1 LEQKN
6 GNLMSQENEFD
17 NAFKERVGNMNF
29 EFNPAYWDEMSAL
42 LDSKQKKR
50 GLLFWW
56 ISAGSVAAVLLLVG
70 VVYFTGQESQKQ
82 WAGFV
87 NENHETPLTHTNT
100 ETTETTL
107 IERVECSRHE
117 NISRPAET
125 KNPNSNPDLSMDN
138 VTHHSDVAGTSPYR
152 SAISSGSNTNASN
165 ASDPSR
171 NTTNNVGGLQSG
183 GDFAQGNNTNNAGV
197 LANQNSSQRNRE
209 DTNQEETDN
218 ASSSPIFDNLTYNRI
233 DVLSAL
239 PIQTQNADLAQFDS
253 EFIKPRETFN
263 SHVGIVAGT
272 TFGRSLQTQDGA
284 VGGLGSHLGLRF
296 YFAGKNGFQVNTGLS
311 FGVNQINGLVY
322 EEHRKIFGYNQYDV
336 VNTIKYQS
344 MLTANVPIY
353 LGYEGYRF
361 SVAGGLR
368 LNYIMNTKGRVYTW
382 DNSVYD
388 QSIWG
393 YAHGIKYFNMALGF
407 EATYQLARRWDLG
420 MSFDIDLSSR
430 SEENNDLISP
440 EARLWQTG
448 VFLKYRIN

>member
-1 LEQKN
+1 
-6 GNLMSQENEFD
+6 MSQEKEID

-29 EFNPAYWDEMSAL
+29 EFKDAYWTEMAAL
-42 LDSKQKKR
+42 LDNKQKKR

-56 ISAGSVAAVLLLVG
+56 ISAGSVAAILLLVG
-70 VVYFTGQESQKQ
+70 VVYFMGQESQKQ
-82 WAGFV
+82 WTGFV
-87 NENHETPLTHTNT
+87 NENLGTNLNNT
-100 ETTETTL
+100 KIETTL
-107 IERVECSRHE
+107 IERVECSRHD
-117 NISRPAET
+117 NVSRPAET
-125 KNPNSNPDLSMDN
+125 DYSNSNPDLSMDN
-138 VTHHSDVAGTSPYR
+138 VNHHSDFAGTSPNR
-152 SAISSGSNTNASN
+152 SAVSSGLNTNSYN
-165 ASDPSR
+165 ASRPLRS
-171 NTTNNVGGLQSG
+171 TPNNGSGLQIDIDLS
-183 GDFAQGNNTNNAGV
+183 QGNITNNAGT
-197 LANQNSSQRNRE
+197 LASQNSAQNNRE
-209 DTNQEETDN
+209 ENNQEPSTHT
-218 ASSSPIFDNLTYNRI
+218 SSSHVFDDLNYNRM

-239 PIQTQNADLAQFDS
+239 PIQIQNVDLAKIDEDFV
-253 EFIKPRETFN
+253 KPRGTFH

-272 TFGRSLQTQDGA
+272 TFGRSMQTQDGA

-296 YFAGKNGFQVNTGLS
+296 YFAGRNGFQVNTGLS
-311 FGVNQINGLVY
+311 FGVNQIKGLVY

-382 DNSVYD
+382 DNTVVD

-393 YAHGIKYFNMALGF
+393 YAHGIKYFNMGIGV
-407 EATYQLARRWDLG
+407 EASYQLARRWDLG
-420 MSFDIDLSSR
+420 LSFDIDLSSR

-448 VFLKYRIN
+448 IFLKYRIN

>member
-1 LEQKN
+1 
-6 GNLMSQENEFD
+6 MSQENDFD

-29 EFNPAYWDEMSAL
+29 EFKDAYWTEMSAL
-42 LDSKQKKR
+42 LDGKQKKR

-56 ISAGSVAAVLLLVG
+56 ISAGSVAAILLLVV
-70 VVYFTGQESQKQ
+70 VVYFTRNESREH

-87 NENHETPLTHTNT
+87 NENQETPLNNT
-100 ETTETTL
+100 KIEATESAANMDDD
-107 IERVECSRHE
+107 RSQ
-117 NISRPAET
+117 
-125 KNPNSNPDLSMDN
+125 NPSSNPDLSSENMSN
-138 VTHHSDVAGTSPYR
+138 HSANTVHSPNR
-152 SAISSGSNTNASN
+152 SAVSLGSNKNSSN
-165 ASDPSR
+165 ASHPSQSIAD
-171 NTTNNVGGLQSG
+171 NSNGLQPGS
-183 GDFAQGNNTNNAGV
+183 DLEQGNNSFNSGN
-197 LANQNSSQRNRE
+197 LASQNSAQNNR
-209 DTNQEETDN
+209 DIHNQVQ
-218 ASSSPIFDNLTYNRI
+218 ASEANSTHIFDDLIYERM

-239 PIQTQNADLAQFDS
+239 PIQTQNADLANIDTDFV
-253 EFIKPRETFN
+253 KPRTTFH

-361 SVAGGLR
+361 SVSGGLR

-388 QSIWG
+388 QSVWG
-393 YAHGIKYFNMALGF
+393 YAHGIKYFNMGLGL

-420 MSFDIDLSSR
+420 LSFDIDLSSR

-448 VFLKYRIN
+448 IFLKYRIN

>member
-1 LEQKN
+1 
-6 GNLMSQENEFD
+6 MSQENEFD
-17 NAFKERVGNMNF
+17 NAFKERVGNMDF

-70 VVYFTGQESQKQ
+70 VVYFMGQESQKQ

-87 NENHETPLTHTNT
+87 NENLETNLNDTEI
-100 ETTETTL
+100 ETTVTAAKL
-107 IERVECSRHE
+107 DAER
-117 NISRPAET
+117 T

-138 VTHHSDVAGTSPYR
+138 VTHHSDVAGTSPNR
-152 SAISSGSNTNASN
+152 SAVSSGLNTNSFN
-165 ASDPSR
+165 VFTLSR
-171 NTTNNVGGLQSG
+171 STTNNGGGLQIGSE
-183 GDFAQGNNTNNAGV
+183 FSQVNNTNNAGT
-197 LANQNSSQRNRE
+197 LASQNSAQNNRE
-209 DTNQEETDN
+209 DKYQEQTTHTN
-218 ASSSPIFDNLTYNRI
+218 SSPIFDDLTYNRM

-239 PIQTQNADLAQFDS
+239 PIQTQNVDLAKID
-253 EFIKPRETFN
+253 EDLVKPRGTFH

-272 TFGRSLQTQDGA
+272 TFGRSLQAQGGA

-311 FGVNQINGLVY
+311 FGVNQIKGLVY
-322 EEHRKIFGYNQYDV
+322 EEHRTIFGYNQYDV

-368 LNYIMNTKGRVYTW
+368 LNYIMNTKGHVYTW

-420 MSFDIDLSSR
+420 LSFDIDLSSR

-448 VFLKYRIN
+448 LFLKYRIN

>member
-70 VVYFTGQESQKQ
+70 VVYFMGQESQKQ

-87 NENHETPLTHTNT
+87 NENHETPLNCTN
-100 ETTETTL
+100 TETTL

-125 KNPNSNPDLSMDN
+125 ENPNTNHDWSMDN
-138 VTHHSDVAGTSPYR
+138 VSHHSDVAGTSPNR
-152 SAISSGSNTNASN
+152 SAVSSGLNTNASN
-165 ASDPSR
+165 ISGSSR
-171 NTTNNVGGLQSG
+171 GTSYRGRGLQSG
-183 GDFAQGNNTNNAGV
+183 SDFAQGNNTNNAGT
-197 LANQNSSQRNRE
+197 LASQNSAQNNRE
-209 DTNQEETDN
+209 DKYQEQTTHTN
-218 ASSSPIFDNLTYNRI
+218 SSPIFDDLTYNRM
-233 DVLSAL
+233 DDLSAL
-239 PIQTQNADLAQFDS
+239 PIQTQNVDLAKID
-253 EFIKPRETFN
+253 EDLVKPRGTFH

-272 TFGRSLQTQDGA
+272 TFGRSLQAQGGA

-311 FGVNQINGLVY
+311 FGVNQIKGLVY
-322 EEHRKIFGYNQYDV
+322 EEHRTIFGYNQYDV

-420 MSFDIDLSSR
+420 LSFDIDLSSR

-440 EARLWQTG
+440 ESRLWQTG
-448 VFLKYRIN
+448 LFLKYRIN

>member
-1 LEQKN
+1 
-6 GNLMSQENEFD
+6 MSQENEFD
-17 NAFKERVGNMNF
+17 NAFKERVGNMDF

-42 LDSKQKKR
+42 LESKQKKR

-70 VVYFTGQESQKQ
+70 VVYFMGQESQKK

-87 NENHETPLTHTNT
+87 NENLETNLNDTEI
-100 ETTETTL
+100 ETTETAANL
-107 IERVECSRHE
+107 DAER
-117 NISRPAET
+117 T
-125 KNPNSNPDLSMDN
+125 KNPNSNPDLNLDN
-138 VTHHSDVAGTSPYR
+138 VTHHSDVAGTSPNR
-152 SAISSGSNTNASN
+152 SAVSSGLNTNASN
-165 ASDPSR
+165 ISGSSR
-171 NTTNNVGGLQSG
+171 NTTNNGGGLQIGSE
-183 GDFAQGNNTNNAGV
+183 FSQVNNTTNAGT
-197 LANQNSSQRNRE
+197 LASQNSAQNNRE
-209 DTNQEETDN
+209 DKYQEQTTHTN
-218 ASSSPIFDNLTYNRI
+218 SSPIFDDLTYNRM

-239 PIQTQNADLAQFDS
+239 PIQTQNVDLAKID
-253 EFIKPRETFN
+253 EDLVKPRGTFH

-296 YFAGKNGFQVNTGLS
+296 YFAGKNGFQINTGLS
-311 FGVNQINGLVY
+311 FGVNQIKGLVY
-322 EEHRKIFGYNQYDV
+322 EEHRTIFGYNQYDV

-420 MSFDIDLSSR
+420 LSFDIDLSSR

-448 VFLKYRIN
+448 LFLKYRIN